1 MNGNITIPQP
11 LFHGLDRIH
20 VQTNLNS
27 LLQDFIFPQNN
38 IYISE
43 IWYILHKVIWARKK
57 LGLMGEDGTQV
68 GQLESWNLFVASFLY
83 TSGAT
88 RCLILI

>member
-1 MNGNITIPQP
+1 MVISQFLNLSSTDWIESTSKQISIPYYKI
-11 LFHGLDRIH
+11 LFSHKI
-20 VQTNLNS
+20 
-27 LLQDFIFPQNN
+27 IFTFRKYGIFCN
-38 IYISE
+38 
-43 IWYILHKVIWARKK
+43 KVIWARKK